1 MTFAKTRVITRVIG
15 NGGELLGGYKV
26 DWTLIEFSSD
36 CFSRM
41 FWSFLNAM
49 KGSFGFRCIVLMA
62 SIR

>member
-1 MTFAKTRVITRVIG
+1 MTFAKTRVIG

-36 CFSRM
+36 EFFPYVFC
-41 FWSFLNAM
+41 NAM
-49 KGSFGFRCIVLMA
+49 KGAFGFRCIVLMA